1 MNLFESFLSVNMLCK
16 HKYVLLTDIK
26 MVIKSKACENRNA
39 RNMTSMF
46 SQTINPE
53 CLLHSPSV
61 MS

>member
-46 SQTINPE
+46 S
-53 CLLHSPSV
+53 
-61 MS
+61 